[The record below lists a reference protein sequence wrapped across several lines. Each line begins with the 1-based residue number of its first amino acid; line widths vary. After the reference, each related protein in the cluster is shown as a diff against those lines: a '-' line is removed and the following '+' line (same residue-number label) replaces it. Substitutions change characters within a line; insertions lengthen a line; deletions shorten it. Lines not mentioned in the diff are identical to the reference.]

1 MSRAFSCANRP
12 LFMRLLVENSALELV
27 FFFST
32 DTLNFFLVYLS
43 IAERRVQKQ
52 KGNAENERQRVA
64 KSGREGER
72 ERKNAPWSSNEPGA
86 NDICTLPTP
95 VRSYS
100 IKTPHL
106 GV

>member
-72 ERKNAPWSSNEPGA
+72 ERGKMHHGVQMNLELMTSAL
-86 NDICTLPTP
+86 CQLQYVHTL
-95 VRSYS
+95 
-100 IKTPHL
+100 
-106 GV
+106 

>member
-72 ERKNAPWSSNEPGA
+72 ERGKMHHRVQMNLELMTSAL
-86 NDICTLPTP
+86 CQLQYVHTL
-95 VRSYS
+95 
-100 IKTPHL
+100 
-106 GV
+106 